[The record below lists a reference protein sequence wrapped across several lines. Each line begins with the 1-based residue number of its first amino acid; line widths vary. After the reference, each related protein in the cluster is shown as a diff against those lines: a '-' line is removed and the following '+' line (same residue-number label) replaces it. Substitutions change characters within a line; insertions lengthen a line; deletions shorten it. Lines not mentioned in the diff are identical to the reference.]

1 MMKPLREHSR
11 AGQHRSRPCP
21 IAAVTL
27 AVVLAAAGCGGSSKS
42 GSTGSGSS
50 GTSAATARL
59 IATADAICER
69 LDARLA
75 STTSVHLD
83 SRTIARSA
91 PQNAA
96 LERAALTELAKLA
109 RPASLADDWRQ
120 IIAYRLTL
128 ADELA
133 RLGRYAKANDTRAVK
148 AVAVS
153 KRRVHEKLFALAT
166 HDGFHVCSQVG
177 ARRGTKPTGSSQRP
191 PRGRRSSVERSGERW
206 LSGENHARRG

>member
-1 MMKPLREHSR
+1 MEHSR
-11 AGQHRSRPCP
+11 AGQHRSRPCS
-21 IAAVTL
+21 IAALAL

-42 GSTGSGSS
+42 ESTDSGSS
-50 GTSAATARL
+50 GASAATARL

-75 STTSVHLD
+75 STTPVHLD

-96 LERAALTELAKLA
+96 LERAALTELVKLA
-109 RPASLADDWRQ
+109 PPASLADDWRQ

-148 AVAVS
+148 ALAVS
-153 KRRVHEKLFALAT
+153 KKRVHEKLFALAT
-166 HDGFHVCSQVG
+166 HDGFRVCSQVG
-177 ARRGTKPTGSSQRP
+177 TGRSTKPTGPSPPP
-191 PRGRRSSVERSGERW
+191 PRGTRTSIGRSGERW
-206 LSGENHARRG
+206 LSGEKRPPRS